1 MKKLYK
7 IILLLLVFIFI
18 STFNPAQINTVV
30 KKKYDFFKIKEIK
43 IVNNFLISKQK
54 IEEKIKVIYGKNI
67 FFISKDDINKSVENI
82 DFLNNISVKKK
93 YPNTIIIKVFETKP
107 IAILFKNK
115 EKYFIDNLG
124 KLIVFK
130 DDINLNN
137 LPNIVGD
144 MAEEKFL
151 FFLNQLKNNN
161 FPVEEIENFYY
172 FQIGRWDIKLLNNKI
187 IKFPNNEVDKAIIKA
202 ISLID
207 REDFTS
213 YKIIDL
219 RLNGKVIVE

>member
-1 MKKLYK
+1 
-7 IILLLLVFIFI
+7 
-18 STFNPAQINTVV
+18 
-30 KKKYDFFKIKEIK
+30 
-43 IVNNFLISKQK
+43 
-54 IEEKIKVIYGKNI
+54 
-67 FFISKDDINKSVENI
+67 
-82 DFLNNISVKKK
+82 
-93 YPNTIIIKVFETKP
+93 
-107 IAILFKNK
+107 
-115 EKYFIDNLG
+115 
-124 KLIVFK
+124 
-130 DDINLNN
+130 
-137 LPNIVGD
+137 

-151 FFLNQLKNNN
+151 FFLNQLKNDN